1 MRPVRLIVLAA
12 TALLALALTAV
23 AAAMRPGPVEDGT
36 LSLRD
41 GRATVQLRMKGG
53 ILGRMGRGRVTVTE
67 SLSDPGTVVIRGA
80 RARVVNART
89 TVYTGKS
96 IRFRISSDGRFTVR
110 INGSKINFS
119 AVGRGDGWID
129 GWGDP
134 EAGIYFD
141 GSFSLNGD
149 AYKSIPDLRTPI
161 RLEAAPTEG

>member
-1 MRPVRLIVLAA
+1 MRQVRLIVLAA
-12 TALLALALTAV
+12 TALLALGITA
-23 AAAMRPGPVEDGT
+23 AATAMRPGPVEDGT

-53 ILGRMGRGRVTVTE
+53 ILGRMGRGKVTVTE
-67 SLSDPGTVVIRGA
+67 PVSDPGTVVIRGA

-96 IRFRISSDGRFTVR
+96 IRFRISADERFTVR
-110 INGSKINFS
+110 INGTKINFS

-129 GWGDP
+129 GWGNPD
-134 EAGIYFD
+134 AGVYFD

-161 RLEAAPTEG
+161 RLEAPPTEG

>member
-1 MRPVRLIVLAA
+1 MRQVRLIVLAA
-12 TALLALALTAV
+12 TALLALGITA
-23 AAAMRPGPVEDGT
+23 AATAMRPGPVEDGT

-53 ILGRMGRGRVTVTE
+53 ILGRMGRGKVTVTE
-67 SLSDPGTVVIRGA
+67 PVSDPGTVVIRGA

-96 IRFRISSDGRFTVR
+96 IRFRISADERFTVR
-110 INGSKINFS
+110 INGTKINFS

-129 GWGDP
+129 GWGNP
-134 EAGIYFD
+134 EAGVYFD

-149 AYKSIPDLRTPI
+149 EYKSIPDLRTPI
-161 RLEAAPTEG
+161 RLEAPPTKG

>member
-1 MRPVRLIVLAA
+1 MRQVRLIVLAA
-12 TALLALALTAV
+12 TALLALGITA
-23 AAAMRPGPVEDGT
+23 AATAMRPGPVEDGT

-53 ILGRMGRGRVTVTE
+53 ILGRMGRGKVTVTE
-67 SLSDPGTVVIRGA
+67 PVSDPATVVIRGA

-96 IRFRISSDGRFTVR
+96 IRFRISADERFTVR
-110 INGSKINFS
+110 INGTKINFS

-129 GWGDP
+129 GWGNP
-134 EAGIYFD
+134 EAGVYFD

-149 AYKSIPDLRTPI
+149 EYKSIPDLRTPI
-161 RLEAAPTEG
+161 RLEAPPTKG